1 MERVGAIV
9 VARVDSSRL
18 PGKALKEIHGKPL
31 VHYVLERA
39 QRVRGI
45 DRVILAT
52 SDRAVDDVLAAYGEG
67 IGVPVF
73 RGSAEDVAGRVLACV
88 RHFDFDG
95 FIRVCGDSPLMD
107 QELLSKGLEI
117 LRSGGHDIVTNRVPR
132 SYPVGMSMEI
142 FRTDIFSKGYREMTT
157 PEHFEHVTA
166 YFYENA
172 SKYKIYNVESG
183 NRSYAGISLAVD
195 TPEDVEKFRWLLEKM
210 GPDYLKF
217 NVFELIDLYMEYHKS
232 RERKAE

>member
-1 MERVGAIV
+1 MEHVGAIV

-52 SDRAVDDVLAAYGEG
+52 SDRSIDDELAAYGEG

-73 RGSAEDVAGRVLACV
+73 RGSAEDVAGRVLACI
-88 RHFDFDG
+88 RHFDFDA

-117 LRSGGHDIVTNRVPR
+117 LRSGDYDIVTNRVPR

-142 FRTDIFSKGYREMTT
+142 FRSDLFSKGYGEMRT

-172 SKYKIYNVESG
+172 LKYRVYNVESG
-183 NRSYAGISLAVD
+183 NRSYAEISLAVD
-195 TPEDVEKFRWLLEKM
+195 TPEDLEKFKWMLEKM

-217 NVFELIDLYMEYHKS
+217 RVSDLIPLYFEYRKS
-232 RERKAE
+232 KGRQAE